1 LDAEVATAPVLLKEK
16 HLKIHMRQNGRHLQS
31 TAWNFAE
38 RVGEVPAG
46 AKVDAAFSLEEDA
59 YSESRGWG
67 GWAAV
72 LKDVRKSG

>member
-1 LDAEVATAPVLLKEK
+1 LKVQ
-16 HLKIHMRQNGRHLQS
+16 MRQSGRNLQS
-31 TAWNFAE
+31 KAWNFAE
-38 RVGEVPAG
+38 RAGELSAG

-72 LKDVRKSG
+72 LKDVRKPG